1 MPHENQRSITR
12 SIIGLCCL
20 SVCLSVSVYLQKLE
34 CLALNFEAKQV
45 NSFSLAHIFN
55 DKLMPLQKDPAF
67 ICFSLIYKYGYL
79 NNFKTISMAQ
89 HNCKDHYSS
98 YKDLGRSRC
107 VVFELNDIIMD

>member
-1 MPHENQRSITR
+1 M
-12 SIIGLCCL
+12 CCL

-79 NNFKTISMAQ
+79 NNFKTISMAITVRTII
-89 HNCKDHYSS
+89 HPTRTLV
-98 YKDLGRSRC
+98 DLD
-107 VVFELNDIIMD
+107 V